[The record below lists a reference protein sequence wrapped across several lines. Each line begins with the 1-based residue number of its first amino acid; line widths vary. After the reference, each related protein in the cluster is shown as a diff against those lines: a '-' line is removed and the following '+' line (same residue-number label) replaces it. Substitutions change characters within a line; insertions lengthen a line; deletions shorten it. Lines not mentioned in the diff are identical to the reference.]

1 MSLSAFINICTSCS
15 KKWETNMSDKTVKIV
30 YWIATGLVVLVYLG
44 GATFYITAHDMV
56 AGMYEGLLN
65 YPTYIIWPLAILKI
79 VAAVVILW
87 RPSTFLSDFAYAAMF
102 CHLLLAASAHFAAGD
117 PGWPPAIVAWIA
129 LIVSFLT
136 QNRVRA
142 KKSPYGGIL
151 KSAA

>member
-1 MSLSAFINICTSCS
+1 
-15 KKWETNMSDKTVKIV
+15 MSDRTVKIV
-30 YWIATGLVVLVYLG
+30 YWIATGLVALTYLG
-44 GATFYITAHDMV
+44 GATFYLTTREMV
-56 AGMYEGLLN
+56 VGIYEGIIH

-102 CHLLLAASAHFAAGD
+102 WHLLIAASAHLVVGD
-117 PGWPPAIVAWIA
+117 PSWPPAIVAWIA

-136 QNRVRA
+136 QNRVRST
-142 KKSPYGGIL
+142 KSPYGDIL

>member
-1 MSLSAFINICTSCS
+1 MSEKS
-15 KKWETNMSDKTVKIV
+15 VKIT
-30 YWIATGLVVLVYLG
+30 YWVATGLVALVYLG

-56 AGMYEGLLN
+56 AGMYEGILK

-79 VAAVVILW
+79 VAAFVILW
-87 RPSTFLSDFAYAAMF
+87 RPSTFLSDFAYAAIF
-102 CHLLLAASAHFAAGD
+102 WHLLLAASAHMAAAD
-117 PGWPPAIVAWIA
+117 SPNSLPAIVTLIA

-142 KKSPYGGIL
+142 KKSPYGDML

>member
-1 MSLSAFINICTSCS
+1 MSEKS
-15 KKWETNMSDKTVKIV
+15 VKIS
-30 YWIATGLVVLVYLG
+30 YWAATGLVALVYLG

-65 YPTYIIWPLAILKI
+65 YPTYLIWPLAILKI
-79 VAAVVILW
+79 VAAIVILL

-102 CHLLLAASAHFAAGD
+102 WHLLLAASAHIAAGD
-117 PGWPPAIVAWIA
+117 PGWAPAIVALIA

-142 KKSPYGGIL
+142 KKSPYGDLLTKG
-151 KSAA
+151 A